1 MAERNWFYGKV
12 VDNQDPLNLGRCRIQ
27 VITDRIAAIQ
37 LGAGN
42 GFNQL
47 LDKWQDNDPFVFNSL
62 LPIFVYSVPQIDELV
77 QVYYHNSDA
86 PFLNRYYVQAPF
98 SRIQNIGQ
106 EDYNQ
111 EQKYTDINGLQIS
124 GATFIRNLDG
134 SYKDSRSKG
143 VFPEP
148 SDKAI
153 MGRGSADM
161 IVKEDE
167 VLLRASRFTGQ
178 LRNGVSP
185 IANPNR
191 AFLQLSKLQQKVSF
205 GTLQKQ
211 GQVSVKNVQVKFL
224 VEYDLTNPETQ
235 LSPPI
240 FNGSVRLYR
249 LLPSPLSTSD
259 NLKVDS
265 NVENLKLIVAQE
277 NFNNLDQVSTI
288 NFING
293 FIDACNSK
301 LKTKTGVVLFNVL
314 EDRFPIFFRP
324 TPLNYNLMKTSTDS
338 FTKSNLS
345 AIYQSIKLNTNDK
358 RGGWG
363 LIIEQNKTGQ
373 PLQLVIQ
380 SFRDRINSAVPETYG
395 LMGANYLYLLSQFSS
410 IPGKE
415 KINFDNSLY
424 GFNEEQIGL
433 NIRPNTS
440 SMVRGEELL
449 ELLNFIV
456 RFVISHTHAF
466 PGEAPVPV
474 TEDGITVAQ
483 VLTALNDANQKVL
496 NQYIRLN

>member
-1 MAERNWFYGKV
+1 
-12 VDNQDPLNLGRCRIQ
+12 
-27 VITDRIAAIQ
+27 
-37 LGAGN
+37 
-42 GFNQL
+42 
-47 LDKWQDNDPFVFNSL
+47 
-62 LPIFVYSVPQIDELV
+62 
-77 QVYYHNSDA
+77 
-86 PFLNRYYVQAPF
+86 
-98 SRIQNIGQ
+98 
-106 EDYNQ
+106 
-111 EQKYTDINGLQIS
+111 
-124 GATFIRNLDG
+124 
-134 SYKDSRSKG
+134 
-143 VFPEP
+143 
-148 SDKAI
+148 

-167 VLLRASRFTGQ
+167 VLLRASRFQGQ

-205 GTLQKQ
+205 GALKKQ
-211 GQVSVKNVQVKFL
+211 GQFSVKNVQVKFL
-224 VEYDLTNPETQ
+224 IEYDLTNPETQ

-249 LLPSPLSTSD
+249 LLPSPLTTSD

-277 NFNNLDQVSTI
+277 NFSNLDQVSTI

-293 FIDACNSK
+293 FIDTCNSK

-363 LIIEQNKTGQ
+363 LIIEENKTGQ

-424 GFNEEQIGL
+424 GFNEEQKAQPTTYSYLLKQVSNKRQAFRGLAIWHLERLVPDGQKIGYD
-433 NIRPNTS
+433 PTD
-440 SMVRGEELL
+440 EEPAREISIKKWRDKLT
-449 ELLNFIV
+449 ELKKLPEPLPASKPPV
-456 RFVISHTHAF
+456 AK
-466 PGEAPVPV
+466 PAAPKP
-474 TEDGITVAQ
+474 
-483 VLTALNDANQKVL
+483 
-496 NQYIRLN
+496 

>member
-12 VDNQDPLNLGRCRIQ
+12 VDNNDPLNLGRCRIE
-27 VITDRIAAIQ
+27 VITDRILAIQ
-37 LGAGN
+37 IGAGN
-42 GFNQL
+42 GFNEL
-47 LDKWQDNDPFVFNSL
+47 LDKWQENDPFVFNSL
-62 LPIFVYSVPQIDELV
+62 LPIFVYAVPQVDELV

-124 GATFIRNLDG
+124 GATAIRNLDG
-134 SYKDSRSKG
+134 TYKDSRTNG

-148 SDKAI
+148 GDKAI
-153 MGRGSADM
+153 LGRGTADI
-161 IVKEDE
+161 IVKEDD
-167 VLLRASRFTGQ
+167 VLLRAGRYKGQ
-178 LRNGVSP
+178 LRNNVSP
-185 IANPNR
+185 LSNPNR
-191 AFLQLSKLQQKVSF
+191 GFLQLSKLQQRVDF
-205 GTLQKQ
+205 GALQRQ
-211 GQVSVKNVQVKFL
+211 GQVKVQNVQVKFL
-224 VEYDLTNPETQ
+224 VEYDISNPESQ
-235 LSPPI
+235 LSPTL

-249 LLPSPLSTSD
+249 LLPSTQTTSD
-259 NLKVDS
+259 NLKVDT
-265 NVENLKLIVAQE
+265 NVENFKLIVAQE
-277 NFNNLDQVSTI
+277 NFSNLDLATTI
-288 NFING
+288 NFINS
-293 FIDACNSK
+293 FIQTCNSK

-314 EDRFPIFFRP
+314 EDRYPIFFRP
-324 TPLNYNLMKTSTDS
+324 TPLNYQLMTTSTDS
-338 FTKSNLS
+338 FTKSNLTS
-345 AIYQSIKLNTNDK
+345 IYQSIKLNSNDK

-363 LIIEQNKTGQ
+363 LIISENKTGQ
-373 PLQLVIQ
+373 PIQIVLQ
-380 SFRDRINSAVPETYG
+380 SFRERINSAVPETYG
-395 LMGANYLYLLSQFSS
+395 LLGANYLYLLSQFAA

-456 RFVISHTHAF
+456 RFMISHTHGF
-466 PGEAPVPV
+466 PGEAPVPI
-474 TEDGITVAQ
+474 TEDGITVSQ
-483 VLTALNDANQKVL
+483 VLTTLNEANQKVL